1 MTDKKPAQ
9 NLSEED
15 KQQAL
20 YQMQLMQQEAEKIE
34 QQIIELEK
42 RRIEL
47 DVVLMSLD
55 EIKNQKK
62 SDILVPV
69 GSGVFAEGTLKEA
82 KGVLVNV
89 GSNIVVRKDIEDAK
103 KSVKE
108 QIDEIENIKDMLQK
122 ELQDFLK
129 GLGDLQP
136 RY

>member
-1 MTDKKPAQ
+1 
-9 NLSEED
+9 
-15 KQQAL
+15 
-20 YQMQLMQQEAEKIE
+20 MQLMQQEAEKIE